1 MKVQI
6 DSNNYLTGNYCLV
19 GDLDNSIPMENLPE
33 GEQIYYTAYKI
44 VSEVIENKITVNEE
58 VKKQRE
64 IKIPILDESEIET
77 GEFNTE
83 MVDYIDIEP
92 VDKITYETKYHYEL
106 DDTKKMEIDELIS
119 KFPSDDGLKPITIS
133 EVSNRVT
140 NVQVALCELY
150 ERLELS

>member
-44 VSEVIENKITVNEE
+44 VSEEIENKITVSEE
-58 VKKQRE
+58 VNKQRV
-64 IKIPILDESEIET
+64 IKTPILDESGVET

-83 MVDYIDIEP
+83 IVDYVEIEP
-92 VDKITYETKYHYEL
+92 VERITYETKYHYEL
-106 DDTKKMEIDELIS
+106 DDTRKMEIDDLIS
-119 KFPSDDGLKPITIS
+119 KFPSDDGLNPITIN
-133 EVSNRVT
+133 EVSDRVT

>member
-6 DSNNYLTGNYCLV
+6 DSNNYLTGNYCIV
-19 GDLDNSIPMENLPE
+19 GDLDNSMVMDNLPE

-44 VSEVIENKITVNEE
+44 ISEEIENKITVNEE

-64 IKIPILDESEIET
+64 IKIPIFDDLGIET

-83 MVDYIDIEP
+83 IVDYIDLEP
-92 VDKITYETKYHYEL
+92 VEKITYETKYHYEL

-119 KFPSDDGLKPITIS
+119 KFPSNDGQTPITIT
-133 EVSNRVT
+133 EVNDRVT

-150 ERLELS
+150 ERLETS

>member
-19 GDLDNSIPMENLPE
+19 GDLDNSIPMEILPE

-44 VSEVIENKITVNEE
+44 VSEEIENKIIVNEE
-58 VKKQRE
+58 VKRQRE
-64 IKIPILDESEIET
+64 VKFPVFDEEGNET

-83 MVDYIDIEP
+83 IVDYVEIEP
-92 VDKITYETKYHYEL
+92 VERITYETKYHYEL
-106 DDTKKMEIDELIS
+106 DETKKKEIDDLID
-119 KFPSDDGLKPITIS
+119 KLPSDDGSKPITIS
-133 EVSNRVT
+133 DVSNRVT